1 MPKLAANLTMMF
13 NEVDFLDRFGA
24 AAEAGFSGVEYV
36 SPYEYDKTD
45 LDEMLRRYRL
55 TQVLFNLPVGDWAA
69 GERGIACHPDRVKEF
84 RAGID
89 TAIEYTGI
97 LGCLQVNCLAGI
109 APTDATTETLRETF
123 VSNLRFAAKRLE
135 DAGVRLLIEPI
146 NQRDIAGFYL
156 RDTKHALDIIAE
168 ATVSNLYLQYD
179 VYHMQVMEG
188 DLVPTMQTN
197 LDSISHIQI
206 ADTPG
211 RNEPGTGEINYPF
224 VLKAIDE
231 MGYQGWVG
239 CEYKPTTTTA
249 EGLGWA
255 ADYLG
260 K

>member
-1 MPKLAANLTMMF
+1 MPKLAANLSMMF

-24 AAEAGFSGVEYV
+24 AAEAGFTGVEYV

-45 LDEMLRRYRL
+45 IAEMLRSHGL
-55 TQVLFNLPVGDWAA
+55 TQVLFNLPVGDWDA
-69 GERGIACHPDRVKEF
+69 GERGIACHPDRVEEF

-89 TAIEYTGI
+89 KVIEYAGV
-97 LGCLQVNCLAGI
+97 LGCLQVNCLAGV
-109 APTDATTETLRETF
+109 APADATPETLRETF

-156 RDTKHALDIIAE
+156 RNTKHALDIIAE
-168 ATVSNLYLQYD
+168 ASVSNLYVQYD

-188 DLVPTMQTN
+188 DLVPTMQAN

-224 VLKAIDE
+224 VLKAIDD

-239 CEYKPTTTTA
+239 CEYKPATTTP

-260 K
+260 T

>member
-1 MPKLAANLTMMF
+1 MPKLAANLSMMF

-24 AAEAGFSGVEYV
+24 AAEAGFTGVEYV
-36 SPYEYDKTD
+36 SPYEYDRAEVA
-45 LDEMLRRYRL
+45 EMLRRHRL
-55 TQVLFNLPVGDWAA
+55 TQVLFNLPVGDWDA
-69 GERGIACHPDRVKEF
+69 GERGIACHPDRVAEF

-89 TAIEYTGI
+89 TVIEYADL
-97 LGCLQVNCLAGI
+97 LGCRQVNCLAGI
-109 APTDATTETLRETF
+109 APPKASPEALRETF

-146 NQRDIAGFYL
+146 NQRDISGFYL
-156 RDTKHALDIIAE
+156 RNTAHALDVIAE
-168 ATVSNLYLQYD
+168 AAVANLYIQYD

-188 DLVPTMQTN
+188 DLVPTMRAN
-197 LDSISHIQI
+197 LDSIRHIQI

-231 MGYQGWVG
+231 MGYPGWVG
-239 CEYKPTTTTA
+239 CEYKPLTTTT

-255 ADYLG
+255 ANYLG
-260 K
+260 R